1 MWKILYS
8 LTLPGGV
15 MLGLVALLLQYSLL
29 PQPAAMRWYALVV
42 FAVAT
47 FLGWRFNRSRVLF
60 AVVTLAAASLTL
72 AFLLPAL
79 PVVSRHVVLDSIALL
94 LPLNILALTC
104 VKERGNNSMVIRL
117 CSAWIVAQ
125 IAAVGWAAT
134 YAQEYARPLLRFSFV
149 SLESEALS
157 RIPQPAM
164 VAFLIALGVVAYRFL
179 RGRRPIEHGLFWSLV
194 AVFLAFESVPA
205 LYRITYFTG
214 AGAILIGALIE
225 NSHMLAYRDELTGLA
240 GRRALNERLLKLE
253 GSHVIAMVDVDHF
266 KKFNDTFGHE
276 CGDQALRMVAARLAA
291 VTGGGEAFRYG
302 GEEFTIVFPEKTMD
316 EAMSHLERMRGSIE
330 ATTFKVRGSDRRRKK
345 GRTPIPSNGRRVRET
360 CVTVSIGV
368 AGCPESATSERA
380 LYSASDEALYVS
392 KNAGR
397 DRVSVAPLLQ
407 EKLRSE
413 VNLRSEFKL

>member
-368 AGCPESATSERA
+368 AEAEGQSLTPDEVLKAADKA
-380 LYSASDEALYVS
+380 LYEA
-392 KNAGR
+392 KGNGR
-397 DRVSVAPLLQ
+397 NCIAMSTR
-407 EKLRSE
+407 
-413 VNLRSEFKL
+413 